1 MGDSIL
7 QKWVTTDFLNHT
19 LRKNEGQVEQ
29 YYVENLHPT
38 IIDRETWNAVQEELK
53 RRNTYCEMHHLRMY
67 AYRADKNPLNGKIV
81 CARCGYTFVRKAWVT
96 RGIAY

>member
-1 MGDSIL
+1 M

-53 RRNTYCEMHHLRMY
+53 RRNRLSDE
-67 AYRADKNPLNGKIV
+67 KKEKV
-81 CARCGYTFVRKAWVT
+81 VT
-96 RGIAY
+96 SYLKSCMRSEKRH

>member
-1 MGDSIL
+1 M

-38 IIDRETWNAVQEELK
+38 N
-53 RRNTYCEMHHLRMY
+53 
-67 AYRADKNPLNGKIV
+67 YRQGNLECSTGGVKTSEYLL
-81 CARCGYTFVRKAWVT
+81 
-96 RGIAY
+96 